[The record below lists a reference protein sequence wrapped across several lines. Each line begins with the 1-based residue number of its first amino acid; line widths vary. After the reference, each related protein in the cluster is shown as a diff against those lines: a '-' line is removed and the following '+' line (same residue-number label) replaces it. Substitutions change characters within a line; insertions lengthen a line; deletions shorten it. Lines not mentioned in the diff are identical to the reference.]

1 MYGATGGVWPTGAD
15 FVPISAVTAEARVL
29 TRLILSELGPGS

>member
-15 FVPISAVTAEARVL
+15 FVPISQVVAEAQVL
-29 TRLILSELGPGS
+29 AGLIHSQLRE